1 MPEAAEALS
10 RLRVERNALQRRA
23 NSVKK
28 AISENERFAAY
39 IENLGLRITVSPDVE
54 IAVTKEN
61 LAGFEDSVGYQI
73 AELSAMLASIKAK
86 DAEISDLEYKI
97 KGDSVLFSVAESID
111 DAERQIAQL
120 NIRKD
125 AFEKAVDSL
134 KEERS
139 DKKRQRSEL
148 LANGNEV
155 ADFLAETI
163 AGYCEQLGIESDYYS
178 DSKGIFTYK
187 LKDKSGTRRL
197 LLVLA
202 FRLGYAKAIERY
214 CGIRLPFIVDSPRSG
229 EIDEDNFRRMMSLIQ
244 RELHGWQIV
253 VASIGEVGVEP
264 ASCIVIKEKM
274 LEDSC
279 MVDDIGQWEHGA
291 FA

>member
-1 MPEAAEALS
+1 M
-10 RLRVERNALQRRA
+10 
-23 NSVKK
+23 
-28 AISENERFAAY
+28 IC
-39 IENLGLRITVSPDVE
+39 
-54 IAVTKEN
+54 
-61 LAGFEDSVGYQI
+61 
-73 AELSAMLASIKAK
+73 
-86 DAEISDLEYKI
+86 
-97 KGDSVLFSVAESID
+97 
-111 DAERQIAQL
+111 
-120 NIRKD
+120 
-125 AFEKAVDSL
+125 
-134 KEERS
+134 
-139 DKKRQRSEL
+139 SEL
-148 LANGNEV
+148 LSNGNEV

-229 EIDEDNFRRMMSLIQ
+229 EIDEDNFRRMMSLIR
-244 RELHGWQIV
+244 RELNGWQIV

-274 LEDSC
+274 LEDSY

>member
-1 MPEAAEALS
+1 MFESFKHNVADAMGLS
-10 RLRVERNALQRRA
+10 LSNVGIDHLGIDRLATE
-23 NSVKK
+23 
-28 AISENERFAAY
+28 SEFK
-39 IENLGLRITVSPDVE
+39 IEDNVD
-54 IAVTKEN
+54 
-61 LAGFEDSVGYQI
+61 YQI

-86 DAEISDLEYKI
+86 DGEISDLESKI

-111 DAERQIAQL
+111 DAEKQIAQL
-120 NIRKD
+120 NIRKV
-125 AFEKAVDSL
+125 AFEKALDSL
-134 KEERS
+134 KKERG
-139 DKKRQRSEL
+139 DKKQQRREL

-163 AGYCEQLGIESDYYS
+163 AGYCEQLGVESDYYS

-214 CGIRLPFIVDSPRSG
+214 CGSRLPFIVDSPRSG
-229 EIDEDNFRRMMSLIQ
+229 EIDEDNFRRMMGLIQ

-279 MVDDIGQWEHGA
+279 MIDDIGQWEHGA